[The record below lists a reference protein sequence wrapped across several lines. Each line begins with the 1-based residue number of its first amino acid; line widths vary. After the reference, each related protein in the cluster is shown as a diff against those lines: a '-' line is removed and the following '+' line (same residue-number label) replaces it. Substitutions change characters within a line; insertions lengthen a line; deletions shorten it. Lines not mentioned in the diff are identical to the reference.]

1 MKFVIRRGM
10 NIQVYNQSGE
20 EAGTMELPKVF
31 ALPWNANLVHQVVT
45 SEMANRRPT
54 LAHTKGRGEV
64 RGGGRKPW
72 RQKGTGRARHG
83 SIRSPIWKGGGVAH
97 GPTKDK
103 NFKRKINRA
112 MAAKALAT
120 VLSAKVRDHQLL
132 ILDDLSFAESKTKI
146 AAATFSRIA
155 RVKQFSD
162 LTKKEHRAL
171 LLLPAK
177 NDTIVRAG
185 RNLPYLRIVEARNI
199 TALDALNHKYLV
211 VPKQS
216 IEVLE
221 KRLAK

>member
-1 MKFVIRRGM
+1 MDMKM
-10 NIQVYNQSGE
+10 YNQDGT

-83 SIRSPIWKGGGVAH
+83 SIRSPIWKGGGVTH
-97 GPTKDK
+97 GPTKNK
-103 NFKRKINRA
+103 NFKRKINKS

-120 VLSAKVRDHQLL
+120 VLSAKARDHQ
-132 ILDDLSFAESKTKI
+132 ILVLEDLVFAEPKTRI
-146 AAATFSRIA
+146 AAATFA
-155 RVKQFSD
+155 KLAGLAPFAD
-162 LTKKEHRAL
+162 LTRKKHRAL

-177 NDTIVRAG
+177 NDTIMRAG
-185 RNLPYLRIVEARNI
+185 RNLPYLHIAEARNI
-199 TALDALNHKYLV
+199 TVLDALNHKYLV
-211 VPKQS
+211 FPKQS
-216 IEVLE
+216 VEVLE
-221 KRLAK
+221 KRLRP